1 MPYYAKQ
8 GWVNASEQRRGGQ
21 PTNWSRQPPETNMT
35 EPHEDDD
42 RERTAALLASVRASI
57 QAERAAR
64 EEATAEPPAGLAEL
78 LRPRGRSKPQSIGRV
93 PSRASAASAST
104 SFMIERGSPNFGAA
118 TCSTAPASRSGSS
131 TTCAARRAGPTR
143 SATIPLGAK
152 SCFVLLTIPLGAKS
166 CFVSSLLITGLVAV
180 GGEPTTLLG
189 LQVPG
194 HFRLHKRPLD

>member
-64 EEATAEPPAGLAEL
+64 EEATAEPP
-78 LRPRGRSKPQSIGRV
+78 PR
-93 PSRASAASAST
+93 
-104 SFMIERGSPNFGAA
+104 
-118 TCSTAPASRSGSS
+118 
-131 TTCAARRAGPTR
+131 PTR
-143 SATIPLGAK
+143 ATSAEELRER
-152 SCFVLLTIPLGAKS
+152 FRNV
-166 CFVSSLLITGLVAV
+166 GLSDLS
-180 GGEPTTLLG
+180 P
-189 LQVPG
+189 
-194 HFRLHKRPLD
+194 